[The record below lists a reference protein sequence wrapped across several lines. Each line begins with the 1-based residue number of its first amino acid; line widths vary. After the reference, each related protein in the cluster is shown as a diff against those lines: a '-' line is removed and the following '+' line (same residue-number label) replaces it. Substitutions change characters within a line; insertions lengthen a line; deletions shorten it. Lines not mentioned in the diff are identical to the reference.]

1 LSKRGFAVIT
11 AAPIDCQESAVR
23 LAKIAV
29 LALLMAAQGCSKSAD
44 EAASP
49 RMTSVDIKEEAAAV
63 APADASAKVETGGGA
78 HSPTPA
84 AIPVSMPKIA
94 YVYDYGYRI
103 AADEISGLQRKH
115 ADLCEKQGPQ
125 VCRILEMRQSGGE
138 GDYGTGSL
146 NLAVAAPRARSF
158 GGELGK
164 AADSAGGS
172 EVSSAISGEDLS
184 KQIVDT
190 EARLRARSLLRDRL
204 MEVLATR
211 KGTVAELVE
220 AERGVAQVNEEID
233 QARSWL
239 AEMQGRVDFSR
250 FNIAYASGT
259 PSGGGFVAPI
269 REALGNV
276 GSILGML
283 IAILIVAATVLV
295 PLGLIGFGIRSVWPR
310 FRRKRQV
317 AEAAAAGGE
326 AS

>member
-1 LSKRGFAVIT
+1 MRLARIAVI
-11 AAPIDCQESAVR
+11 
-23 LAKIAV
+23 
-29 LALLMAAQGCSKSAD
+29 ALLIAAQGCSKPAD
-44 EAASP
+44 EAASIQKSSLEL
-49 RMTSVDIKEEAAAV
+49 REEAPAA
-63 APADASAKVETGGGA
+63 AAGKTASDTDAAADASAGSA
-78 HSPTPA
+78 QSPPPA
-84 AIPVSMPKIA
+84 SIPVSMPKIA

-103 AADEISGLQRKH
+103 AADEITALQRKH

-138 GDYGTGSL
+138 GDYGSGSL

-158 GGELGK
+158 GVELGK
-164 AADSAGGS
+164 ATDSAGGS

-250 FNIAYASGT
+250 FNIGYNSGS
-259 PSGGGFVAPI
+259 PSSGGFVSPI
-269 REALGNV
+269 RVALGSI

-283 IAILIVAATVLV
+283 LAALIIAVTILV
-295 PLGLIGFGIRSVWPR
+295 PLGLIGFGIRLAW
-310 FRRKRQV
+310 RKLLARQPLGDAKAEDV
-317 AEAAAAGGE
+317 AAN
-326 AS
+326 

>member
-1 LSKRGFAVIT
+1 M
-11 AAPIDCQESAVR
+11 R
-23 LAKIAV
+23 LARIAT
-29 LALLMAAQGCSKSAD
+29 LALLIAVQGCSKPA
-44 EAASP
+44 EELASP
-49 RMTSVDIKEEAAAV
+49 AMTTMDVKEEAATAV
-63 APADASAKVETGGGA
+63 TKAREQLTTADGS
-78 HSPTPA
+78 PA

-103 AADEISGLQRKH
+103 ATDEISALQRKH
-115 ADLCEKQGPQ
+115 ADLCEKQGAQ

-146 NLAVAAPRARSF
+146 TLAVAAPRARSF
-158 GGELGK
+158 GAELGK
-164 AADSAGGS
+164 AAEASGGS

-239 AEMQGRVDFSR
+239 AEMQGRVDYSR
-250 FNIAYASGT
+250 FNISYASGS
-259 PSGGGFVAPI
+259 PSSGGFISPI
-269 REALGNV
+269 RDALGSV
-276 GSILGML
+276 SSILGML
-283 IAILIVAATVLV
+283 FAFLIMLVTVLV
-295 PLGLIGFGIRSVWPR
+295 PLGVIAFGLRAAWKR
-310 FRRKRQV
+310 FKAMRAKTPV
-317 AEAAAAGGE
+317 ADEVVG
-326 AS
+326 

>member
-1 LSKRGFAVIT
+1 MRPA
-11 AAPIDCQESAVR
+11 R
-23 LAKIAV
+23 IAM
-29 LALLMAAQGCSKSAD
+29 LALLIAAQGCSKPAD
-44 EAASP
+44 EAASSQ
-49 RMTSVDIKEEAAAV
+49 MTSIDIKEEAAPG
-63 APADASAKVETGGGA
+63 APPPPSAPVRQAAKDAADGGA
-78 HSPTPA
+78 QTLPSA
-84 AIPVSMPKIA
+84 SIPVSMPKIA

-103 AADEISGLQRKH
+103 AADQITALQRKH

-138 GDYGTGSL
+138 GDYGSGSL
-146 NLAVAAPRARSF
+146 TLAVAAPRARSF
-158 GGELGK
+158 GVELGK
-164 AADSAGGS
+164 VADSAGGS

-250 FNIAYASGT
+250 FNVAYNSGS
-259 PSGGGFVAPI
+259 PSSGGFISPI
-269 REALGNV
+269 RDALGSV

-283 IAILIVAATVLV
+283 FAALIVLATVLV
-295 PLGLIGFGIRSVWPR
+295 PLGLIGFGLRVAW
-310 FRRKRQV
+310 KRWKPGKPD
-317 AEAAAAGGE
+317 AGAKTDGSE
-326 AS
+326 SA

>member
-1 LSKRGFAVIT
+1 MRSVKF
-11 AAPIDCQESAVR
+11 
-23 LAKIAV
+23 AV
-29 LALLMAAQGCSKSAD
+29 LALLLAAQGCSKAAD
-44 EAASP
+44 EAA
-49 RMTSVDIKEEAAAV
+49 TSRVESLDIKEEGAPAPPPAAEAKAVAGGNAAAI
-63 APADASAKVETGGGA
+63 SAAT
-78 HSPTPA
+78 
-84 AIPVSMPKIA
+84 IPVSMPKIA

-103 AADEISGLQRKH
+103 AADEITALQRKH

-138 GDYGTGSL
+138 GDYGSGSL

-158 GGELGK
+158 GAELGK

-250 FNIAYASGT
+250 FNIAYTSGS
-259 PSGGGFVAPI
+259 PSSGGFISPI
-269 REALGNV
+269 REALGSI
-276 GSILGML
+276 GGILGML
-283 IAILIVAATVLV
+283 IAMLIVAVTVLL
-295 PLGLIGFGIRSVWPR
+295 PLGLVGFGIRKAWQKLRANRP
-310 FRRKRQV
+310 V
-317 AEAAAAGGE
+317 AVVRPEEGQAN
-326 AS
+326 